1 MSIITA
7 LNLNKS
13 CRYYICNKY
22 KTHLECVK
30 VSEKEYNPEDNNSF
44 KYCREF
50 EIFDKF
56 RLFVDNLDFKIP
68 VIKRVS

>member
-7 LNLNKS
+7 LNLNKA

-22 KTHLECVK
+22 NSELVCIK
-30 VSEKEYNPEDNNSF
+30 VSKEDYNPEDNNSF

-56 RLFVDNLDFKIP
+56 RLCMDKFEFKIP
-68 VIKRVS
+68 IIKKNL

>member
-1 MSIITA
+1 M
-7 LNLNKS
+7 
-13 CRYYICNKY
+13 
-22 KTHLECVK
+22 ECLK
-30 VSEKEYNPEDNNSF
+30 VSEKEYNSEDNNSF

-56 RLFVDNLDFKIP
+56 RLFVDNLDFKSP